1 MKLYEINQKYLE
13 ILEAIENEEIPMDC
27 IKDALDS
34 IEGDFETKLDSIVS
48 YIKNLKI
55 EKEAIR
61 DEMKTLQAR
70 VKSKENKIDGLTEYV
85 KTSMEIFSKKKI
97 ETPRNVISVRKS
109 PEKLVI
115 KNEELAKEMLTKI
128 EGGVIIETRINKQ
141 LLKEKMKEGE
151 SFEFAE
157 LKAGKTLMIK

>member
-13 ILEAIENEEIPMDC
+13 ILDAIENEEIPVDC
-27 IKDALDS
+27 IKDTLDS
-34 IEGDFETKLDSIVS
+34 IEGDFELKIDSIVS

-55 EKEAIR
+55 EKEAIK
-61 DEMKTLQAR
+61 DEIKTLQAR

-85 KTSMEIFSKKKI
+85 KTSMEIFDKKKI
-97 ETPRNVISVRKS
+97 ETSRNVISLRKT

-115 KNEELAKEMLTKI
+115 KNEELAKEKLTKI

-141 LLKEKMKEGE
+141 LLKEKLKEGE
-151 SFEFAE
+151 KFEFAE
-157 LKAGKTLMIK
+157 LKAGKTLTIK

>member
-13 ILEAIENEEIPMDC
+13 LLDAIENEEIPMDC
-27 IKDALDS
+27 IKDTLDS

-55 EKEAIR
+55 EKDAIR
-61 DEMKTLQAR
+61 DEIKTLQAR

-85 KTSMEIFSKKKI
+85 KASMEIFNKKKI
-97 ETPRNVISVRKS
+97 ETPRNVVSIRKT

-115 KNEELAKEMLTKI
+115 KDEELAKEKLTNI
-128 EGGVIIETRINKQ
+128 EGGVIIETKINKQ

>member
-13 ILEAIENEEIPMDC
+13 ILDAIENEEIPVDC
-27 IKDALDS
+27 IKDTLDS
-34 IEGDFETKLDSIVS
+34 IEGDFELKIDSIVS

-55 EKEAIR
+55 EKEAIK
-61 DEMKTLQAR
+61 DEIKTLQAR

-85 KTSMEIFSKKKI
+85 KTSMEIFNKKKI
-97 ETPRNVISVRKS
+97 ETSRNVISLRKT

-115 KNEELAKEMLTKI
+115 KNEELAKEKLTKI

-141 LLKEKMKEGE
+141 LLKEKLKEGE
-151 SFEFAE
+151 KFEFAE
-157 LKAGKTLMIK
+157 LKAGKTLTIK

>member
-13 ILEAIENEEIPMDC
+13 ILDAIENEEIPVDC
-27 IKDALDS
+27 IKDTLDS
-34 IEGDFETKLDSIVS
+34 IEGDFELKIDSIVS

-55 EKEAIR
+55 EKEAIK
-61 DEMKTLQAR
+61 DEIKTLQSR

-85 KTSMEIFSKKKI
+85 KTSMEIFNKKKI
-97 ETPRNVISVRKS
+97 ETSRNVISLRKT

-115 KNEELAKEMLTKI
+115 KNEELAKEKLTKI

-141 LLKEKMKEGE
+141 LLKEKLKEGE
-151 SFEFAE
+151 KFEFAE
-157 LKAGKTLMIK
+157 LKAGKTLTIK

>member
-27 IKDALDS
+27 IKDTLDS

-61 DEMKTLQAR
+61 DEIKTLQAR

-85 KTSMEIFSKKKI
+85 KTSMEIFNKKKI
-97 ETPRNVISVRKS
+97 ETPRNVISIRKS

-115 KNEELAKEMLTKI
+115 KNEELAKEKLTKI

-141 LLKEKMKEGE
+141 LLKEKLKEGE
-151 SFEFAE
+151 KFEFAE
-157 LKAGKTLMIK
+157 LKAGKTLTIK

>member
-13 ILEAIENEEIPMDC
+13 ILEAVENEEIPMDC
-27 IKDALDS
+27 IKDTLDS

-55 EKEAIR
+55 EKEAIK
-61 DEMKTLQAR
+61 DEIKTLQAR

-85 KTSMEIFSKKKI
+85 KTSMEIFNKKKI
-97 ETPRNVISVRKS
+97 ETPRNVISIRKS
-109 PEKLVI
+109 PGKLVI

-128 EGGVIIETRINKQ
+128 EGGVIIETKINKQ

>member
-13 ILEAIENEEIPMDC
+13 ILDAIENEEIPVDC
-27 IKDALDS
+27 IKDTLDS
-34 IEGDFETKLDSIVS
+34 IEGDFELKIDSIVS

-55 EKEAIR
+55 EKKAIK
-61 DEMKTLQAR
+61 DEIKTLQAR

-85 KTSMEIFSKKKI
+85 KTSMEIFNKKKI
-97 ETPRNVISVRKS
+97 ETSRNVISLRKT

-115 KNEELAKEMLTKI
+115 KNEELAKEKLTKI

-141 LLKEKMKEGE
+141 LLKEKLKEGE
-151 SFEFAE
+151 KFEFAE
-157 LKAGKTLMIK
+157 LKAGKTLTIK

>member
-13 ILEAIENEEIPMDC
+13 ILEAIENEEIPVDC
-27 IKDALDS
+27 IKDTLDS
-34 IEGDFETKLDSIVS
+34 IEGDFELKIDSIVS

-55 EKEAIR
+55 EKEAIK
-61 DEMKTLQAR
+61 DEIKTLQAR

-85 KTSMEIFSKKKI
+85 KTSMEIFNKKKI
-97 ETPRNVISVRKS
+97 ETSRNVISLRKT

-115 KNEELAKEMLTKI
+115 KNEELAKEKLTKI

-141 LLKEKMKEGE
+141 LLKEKLKEGE
-151 SFEFAE
+151 KFEFAE
-157 LKAGKTLMIK
+157 LKAGKTLTIK